1 MSSTPYIEI
10 DWSSTPQQPYPQL
23 GDFTPPENN
32 SAEILYNTEQPTV
45 FSAKD
50 ILSLDIDDI
59 YPYTFSTSHR
69 EDNETETYP
78 DDEDYFQELLKANLN
93 AEIEVISV
101 LKNNIPP
108 VYNTPLTPIQDNTP
122 LPPLATAPLSENLR
136 TTGKKTT
143 LLVSL
148 KKFHVTTPKR
158 TGYNKIY
165 EIRRSR
171 TFLFE
176 LADRDSNTNEIH
188 LKIHTNDYHMKT
200 KPISYNNTSLFPND
214 KYQISCMLTHFFASQ
229 KVIPRRIQDKYFNFL
244 RNKLLDRIKIIKS
257 RASGTKNRNY
267 STKTFFNF
275 TYKKRRFYLGIY
287 IPCPHL
293 NDPTHFHKDT
303 QCGIPTPFI
312 MSQHRSACV
321 NHQQVFSKTQC
332 FKDIKTKDN
341 LKLEQTSTDFIN
353 NKSSHANLLYY
364 RCLNGKLKRITSR
377 RLGISYD
384 SNIHARDPST
394 KLKVNNRHM
403 YRKRLSNFQY
413 NLSPNIRT
421 QKHQD
426 IRFKRTCRR
435 IFNKMHLPSNRKATN
450 QDYLAIARKYRFLF
464 LKSQY
469 VNTPIRHLL
478 YKHSDSIPTA
488 NDYPFLVPYFAMD
501 SNHKKQIMTRLTNAS
516 TSTGPSAPPDNYNPI
531 PDIYI
536 PEKYHD
542 IIPKDPIYVNDRYIV
557 PGSREWFTYM
567 YNVDESYYPA
577 ESKTPKYDR
586 KGKYIPRNPIY
597 RSGVVENFVP
607 SHIVTKA
614 QRARPKKLK
623 TVISLTEAAYHG
635 TTPKHYPTRI
645 NEIESLTEA
654 TDSFHNRIPHYLAKR
669 AENHRIGSSTTS
681 MDKSL
686 TKFLRNNNLRSQG
699 TMQFLRYRYT
709 DVSDETAEV
718 EYRPNKRDDIHNEN
732 HYFSFQ
738 DHTTKRLRPTPA
750 TNNDSLVPGPSCSKT
765 I

>member
-50 ILSLDIDDI
+50 TPSLDIEDI

-122 LPPLATAPLSENLR
+122 LPPLATAPLSENLC

-143 LLVSL
+143 LL
-148 KKFHVTTPKR
+148 
-158 TGYNKIY
+158 
-165 EIRRSR
+165 
-171 TFLFE
+171 
-176 LADRDSNTNEIH
+176 
-188 LKIHTNDYHMKT
+188 
-200 KPISYNNTSLFPND
+200 
-214 KYQISCMLTHFFASQ
+214 
-229 KVIPRRIQDKYFNFL
+229 
-244 RNKLLDRIKIIKS
+244 
-257 RASGTKNRNY
+257 
-267 STKTFFNF
+267 
-275 TYKKRRFYLGIY
+275 
-287 IPCPHL
+287 
-293 NDPTHFHKDT
+293 
-303 QCGIPTPFI
+303 
-312 MSQHRSACV
+312 
-321 NHQQVFSKTQC
+321 
-332 FKDIKTKDN
+332 
-341 LKLEQTSTDFIN
+341 TSTDFIN

-567 YNVDESYYPA
+567 YNVDESYYPP

-750 TNNDSLVPGPSCSKT
+750 TNNDSLVPGPSRSKT

>member
-10 DWSSTPQQPYPQL
+10 DWSSTPQQSYPQL

-69 EDNETETYP
+69 EDDEMETYP

-93 AEIEVISV
+93 AEIEVTSV
-101 LKNNIPP
+101 LENNIPP

-143 LLVSL
+143 LL
-148 KKFHVTTPKR
+148 
-158 TGYNKIY
+158 
-165 EIRRSR
+165 
-171 TFLFE
+171 
-176 LADRDSNTNEIH
+176 
-188 LKIHTNDYHMKT
+188 
-200 KPISYNNTSLFPND
+200 
-214 KYQISCMLTHFFASQ
+214 
-229 KVIPRRIQDKYFNFL
+229 
-244 RNKLLDRIKIIKS
+244 
-257 RASGTKNRNY
+257 
-267 STKTFFNF
+267 
-275 TYKKRRFYLGIY
+275 
-287 IPCPHL
+287 
-293 NDPTHFHKDT
+293 
-303 QCGIPTPFI
+303 
-312 MSQHRSACV
+312 
-321 NHQQVFSKTQC
+321 
-332 FKDIKTKDN
+332 
-341 LKLEQTSTDFIN
+341 TSTDFIN

-364 RCLNGKLKRITSR
+364 RWLNGKSKRITSR

-516 TSTGPSAPPDNYNPI
+516 TSTGPSAPPDDYNPI

-542 IIPKDPIYVNDRYIV
+542 IIPKDPIYVDDRYIV

-623 TVISLTEAAYHG
+623 MVVSLTEAAYHG

-645 NEIESLTEA
+645 NEIEILTEA
-654 TDSFHNRIPHYLAKR
+654 TDSFHKRIPHYLAKR